1 MNKSEYLL
9 SKGWKSGCN
18 KAGFLDPW
26 QRAIRS
32 LKDACDL
39 QKAREVCSHEHTDKF
54 TVKGITKC
62 GFCGIA
68 VSTPAF
74 KLKKSGISGVI
85 DYAKILDWAKR

>member
-18 KAGFLDPW
+18 KDEFLDPW
-26 QRAIRS
+26 QRAVRS
-32 LKDACDL
+32 LEDAYDL
-39 QKAREVCSHEHTDKF
+39 QKAREVCNHAHTDKF

-62 GFCGIA
+62 EFCGTA
-68 VSTPAF
+68 VSTTVF
-74 KLKKSGISGVI
+74 KLKKSGISGVL